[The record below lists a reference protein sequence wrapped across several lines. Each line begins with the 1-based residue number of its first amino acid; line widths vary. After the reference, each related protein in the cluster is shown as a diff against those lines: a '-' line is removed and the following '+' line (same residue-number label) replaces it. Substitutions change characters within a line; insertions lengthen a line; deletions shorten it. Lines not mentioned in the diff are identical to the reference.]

1 MSIFSRMSDIINSNI
16 TALLDK
22 AEDPQKMVRLMIQEM
37 EETLVEVRSS
47 TARVIADRKTT
58 VRRMVQIQDAADEW
72 ENKAMLAIRKG
83 REELA
88 RAALAEKQKL
98 ERDITAIESELAL
111 LDEHLAS
118 LEKEVS
124 QLQAK
129 LDDAKARQKAML
141 LRKDSVENR
150 MKVKRQ
156 YNKASVDEAFE
167 KFERYERKMDDLEG
181 QLESMDVGQSAQ
193 TDLKAQID
201 QLAEDD
207 AVNDELARLKN
218 KMSGKN

>member
-218 KMSGKN
+218 KMSGKG

>member
-1 MSIFSRMSDIINSNI
+1 MSIFSRMSDIINSNL

-58 VRRMVQIQDAADEW
+58 VRRMVQIQEAADEW
-72 ENKAMLAIRKG
+72 ESKAMLAIRKG

-98 ERDITAIESELAL
+98 ERDITAVESELAVL
-111 LDEHLAS
+111 NEHLAS
-118 LEKEVS
+118 LEAEVA

-141 LRKDSVENR
+141 LRQDSVENR

-167 KFERYERKMDDLEG
+167 KFERFERKMDNLEG
-181 QLESMDVGQSAQ
+181 QLESMDMGQPAQ

-207 AVNDELARLKN
+207 AINEELARLKD
-218 KMSGKN
+218 KMSGKD

>member
-98 ERDITAIESELAL
+98 ERDIAAIESELAL

-218 KMSGKN
+218 KMSGKG

>member
-129 LDDAKARQKAML
+129 LDDAKARQKSML

-218 KMSGKN
+218 KMSGKG

>member
-58 VRRMVQIQDAADEW
+58 MRRMAQLQEAANEW
-72 ENKAMLAIRKG
+72 ESKAMLAIRKG

-98 ERDITAIESELAL
+98 ERDIAAIEGELAL
-111 LDEHLAS
+111 LDEHLDS
-118 LEKEVS
+118 LEKEVA

-141 LRKDSVENR
+141 MRQDSVENR

-156 YNKASVDEAFE
+156 YSKSSVDEAFE

-181 QLESMDVGQSAQ
+181 QLESMDVGQSAH
-193 TDLKAQID
+193 TDLKSQID
-201 QLAEDD
+201 QPAEDD
-207 AVNDELARLKN
+207 AINDELARLKN
-218 KMSGKN
+218 KMTGKD

>member
-58 VRRMVQIQDAADEW
+58 VRRMVQIQEAADEW
-72 ENKAMLAIRKG
+72 ESKAMLAIRKG

-98 ERDITAIESELAL
+98 ESEITAVEGELAL
-111 LDEHLAS
+111 LDEHLGS

-156 YNKASVDEAFE
+156 YSKASVDEAFE

-181 QLESMDVGQSAQ
+181 QLESMDMGQSPQ

-201 QLAEDD
+201 QLAEDE
-207 AVNDELARLKN
+207 AINEELARLKN
-218 KMSGKN
+218 KMSGKD

>member
-58 VRRMVQIQDAADEW
+58 VRRMVQIQEAADEW

-98 ERDITAIESELAL
+98 ERDITAIESELTL

>member
-98 ERDITAIESELAL
+98 ERDITAIESELTL

-193 TDLKAQID
+193 ADLKAQID

-207 AVNDELARLKN
+207 AINDELARLKN
-218 KMSGKN
+218 KMSGKD

>member
-1 MSIFSRMSDIINSNI
+1 MSIFSRMSDIINSNL

-58 VRRMVQIQDAADEW
+58 VRRMVQIQEAADEW
-72 ENKAMLAIRKG
+72 ESKAMLAIRKG

-98 ERDITAIESELAL
+98 ERDITAVESELVV

-118 LEKEVS
+118 LEAEVA

-141 LRKDSVENR
+141 LRQDSVENR

-167 KFERYERKMDDLEG
+167 KFERFERKMDNLEG
-181 QLESMDVGQSAQ
+181 QLESMDMGQPAQ

-207 AVNDELARLKN
+207 AINEELARLKD
-218 KMSGKN
+218 KMSGKD

>member
-98 ERDITAIESELAL
+98 ERDITAIESELTL

-156 YNKASVDEAFE
+156 YNKSSVDEAFE

-193 TDLKAQID
+193 ADLKAQID

-207 AVNDELARLKN
+207 AINDELARLKN
-218 KMSGKN
+218 KMSGKD

>member
-193 TDLKAQID
+193 ADLKAQID

-218 KMSGKN
+218 KMSGKG

>member
-193 TDLKAQID
+193 ADLKAQID

>member
-98 ERDITAIESELAL
+98 ERDIAAIERELAL

-218 KMSGKN
+218 KMSGKG

>member
-98 ERDITAIESELAL
+98 ERDITAIESELTL

-193 TDLKAQID
+193 ADLKAQID